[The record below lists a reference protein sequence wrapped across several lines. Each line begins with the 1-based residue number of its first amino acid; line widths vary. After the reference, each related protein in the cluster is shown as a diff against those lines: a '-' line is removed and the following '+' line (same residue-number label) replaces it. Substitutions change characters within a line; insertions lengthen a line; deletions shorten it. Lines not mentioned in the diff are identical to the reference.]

1 LTDLLRTEASET
13 VRLYMFF
20 RALYVDSGT
29 TVLQRITTI
38 QAGARPDGCCDM
50 RPSRIHVITDYR
62 LSETRKIFA
71 G

>member
-1 LTDLLRTEASET
+1 
-13 VRLYMFF
+13 MFS

-50 RPSRIHVITDYR
+50 RPSRIHVITDYTFYR
-62 LSETRKIFA
+62 FTDYKIFA